1 MIISQ
6 IVGII
11 EDCDQNCDRVSKND
25 KIFHICS
32 MRLKSVLVRY
42 EKYGTLSM
50 SEGWRRFRWR
60 QIRDSECMTI
70 LCVCVFVSFEGIGYL

>member
-25 KIFHICS
+25 KIFLIFLIFLQS
-32 MRLKSVLVRY
+32 NMLLKVQ
-42 EKYGTLSM
+42 KTLDVYNY
-50 SEGWRRFRWR
+50 
-60 QIRDSECMTI
+60 IHHPI
-70 LCVCVFVSFEGIGYL
+70 